1 MKDTDFKSLLKSIK
15 QADLI
20 KKGKL
25 KPGRVFSYSMPDVK
39 AIRENLH
46 ISQIEFAHMIGV
58 SENTIQNWE
67 QGRRKPEGPAVALLK
82 VTQSN
87 PRAVL
92 EALHTPVDLR

>member
-20 KKGKL
+20 KKGRL
-25 KPGRVFSYSMPDVK
+25 RPSRVFSYSMPDVK
-39 AIRENLH
+39 AIREKLH
-46 ISQIEFAHMIGV
+46 VSQIEFAHMIGV

-67 QGRRKPEGPAVALLK
+67 QGRRKPEGPAVALLR

-92 EALHTPVDLR
+92 EALHS

>member
-39 AIRENLH
+39 AIREKLH
-46 ISQIEFAHMIGV
+46 VSQIEFAHMIGV

-67 QGRRKPEGPAVALLK
+67 QGRRKPEGPAVALLRI
-82 VTQSN
+82 TESN

-92 EALHTPVDLR
+92 EALHA

>member
-1 MKDTDFKSLLKSIK
+1 MEMKQSDFKALLKSVK

-25 KPGRVFSYSMPDVK
+25 KPGRVFSFSMPDVK
-39 AIRENLH
+39 AIRKKLQVTQEEL
-46 ISQIEFAHMIGV
+46 AHMIGV

-67 QGRRKPEGPAVALLK
+67 QGRRKPEGPAIALLR
-82 VTQSN
+82 VTEKN

-92 EALHTPVDLR
+92 EALHI

>member
-39 AIRENLH
+39 AIREKLH

-92 EALHTPVDLR
+92 EALHT